1 MVLQHHERLDGSGY
15 PQGLQGEHIKIGSRI
30 IAVADVFD
38 AMFSDRP
45 YRPSLT
51 IEKVL
56 GELRSGS
63 GVLYDPSVVLTF
75 LELWETGRITS

>member
-1 MVLQHHERLDGSGY
+1 
-15 PQGLQGEHIKIGSRI
+15 
-30 IAVADVFD
+30 
-38 AMFSDRP
+38 MFSDRP